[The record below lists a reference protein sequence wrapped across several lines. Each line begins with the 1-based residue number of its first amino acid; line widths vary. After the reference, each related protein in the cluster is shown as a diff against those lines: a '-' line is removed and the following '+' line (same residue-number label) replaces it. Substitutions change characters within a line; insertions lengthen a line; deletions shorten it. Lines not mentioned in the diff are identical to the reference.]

1 MLPARRVH
9 TTLPTSDPE
18 RLRTFYEGTLG
29 FVPFAVRPGA
39 ILYGA
44 GDGTLFA
51 ISKAGGRPTGA
62 HTQMAFTVPDIEVE
76 VSDLRARGVVFEDYE
91 TPKTEHGIGRVG
103 AGRAAWF
110 KDPDGNL
117 IGVLEFDDPV

>member
-1 MLPARRVH
+1 VH
-9 TTLPTSDPE
+9 W
-18 RLRTFYEGTLG
+18 R
-29 FVPFAVRPGA
+29 
-39 ILYGA
+39 A
-44 GDGTLFA
+44 GDRQLAEVQARAGA
-51 ISKAGGRPTGA
+51 SSKYVIDDRSGL
-62 HTQMAFTVPDIEVE
+62 Q
-76 VSDLRARGVVFEDYE
+76 LLLE